1 MKIIDYN
8 NRVQSVENLDTVV
21 KNLKAK
27 ISEYKTEANISGIE
41 QVTPALNPV
50 DNIFLNFFLQIK
62 ADPVRFVKDLDFNPV
77 AEIIKQRFGC
87 MEQCFLCGV
96 SCSNGFECDGTKRK
110 HTTELH
116 RTPGL
121 SGWHYKENKRLCFKI
136 CSSEVATDNSYY
148 DHEGVL
154 K

>member
-50 DNIFLNFFLQIK
+50 DNIFKIFL
-62 ADPVRFVKDLDFNPV
+62 
-77 AEIIKQRFGC
+77 
-87 MEQCFLCGV
+87 
-96 SCSNGFECDGTKRK
+96 
-110 HTTELH
+110 
-116 RTPGL
+116 
-121 SGWHYKENKRLCFKI
+121 
-136 CSSEVATDNSYY
+136 
-148 DHEGVL
+148 
-154 K
+154 

>member
-50 DNIFLNFFLQIK
+50 DNIFFL
-62 ADPVRFVKDLDFNPV
+62 
-77 AEIIKQRFGC
+77 
-87 MEQCFLCGV
+87 
-96 SCSNGFECDGTKRK
+96 
-110 HTTELH
+110 
-116 RTPGL
+116 
-121 SGWHYKENKRLCFKI
+121 
-136 CSSEVATDNSYY
+136 
-148 DHEGVL
+148 
-154 K
+154 